1 MIFEEIFRQNK
12 EYQKITE
19 ELRNGVSPV
28 NVTGITDF
36 AKPHF
41 IKGIFTELKKNI
53 VVISRN
59 EAEIKN
65 LNEQLSFF
73 NLNPDMFMAREYNF
87 YNVEAAS
94 RELFSERIRCLYNA
108 ANGVRNVYLT
118 SVEAVSQLVLS
129 KEKVKNSVIKIE
141 DGTEI
146 DLEKLTKQLVYMGY
160 KNCDMVEG
168 GGQFSLRGGILDIFT
183 FTNDHPFRIE
193 LFGDEID
200 SIRCFDERSQLSTD
214 KIFSFEITPSNEYLL
229 TDDEKNSLC
238 EIIKKEIKKTDNEEL
253 KENLKSDLEKLNNS
267 GYFSGLDKY
276 MDLLLENSFIDY
288 FNPDDTVFVLD
299 EPQRISEKKEALE
312 NERGE
317 IIVSLTERNIV
328 REGYNPYI
336 EIADIYSKLS
346 AYPLVG
352 LCNILTSITDYHPA
366 DSISITTAS
375 TPTYYGKINLFSE
388 DILNYT
394 EKGYTVLI
402 PVGKT
407 KIENFKTL
415 LLNYGIHSSIISE
428 DKPLKGKGVFLLPK
442 NGQFGFVYPMQKFIL
457 LYDHT
462 VFGGYKKPL
471 KAKKK
476 GENSITSFNDLKIG
490 DYVVHNVHGVGQY
503 VGVEKLVV
511 ENTKKDYLKI
521 KYQGTDTLYVPTNQ
535 LDNLNKY
542 IGAGEVKVKLNKLGG
557 QDFSKVKSRVK
568 ASCAELADKL
578 IALYAEREK
587 TEGYSYSPDTD
598 MQAQFEQKFPFQETN
613 DQLISIDEVKKDMES
628 NHPMDRLLCG
638 DVGYGKTEV
647 ALRAAFK
654 CVADGKQVAYLAATT
669 VLAQQHYNTFKQR
682 MEDFPV
688 NVEMLSRFRTKKQQE
703 EIVKKLKQGRIDVIV
718 GTHRILSNDVEF
730 KDLGLLIV
738 DEEQRFGVAHKEKLK
753 EMKKNIEVL
762 TLSATPIPRTLH
774 MSMLGIR
781 DMSVLAEPPQDR
793 FPVQTYVMEYN
804 EMVVKDAIEKELS
817 RGGQVYYL
825 FNRVEGIEAKA
836 KRIKELCPSANVAY
850 AHGKMGERAMENTFI
865 KMLSGE
871 IDVLIC
877 TTIIETG
884 LDISNANTIIIENSD
899 RLGLSQLYQLRGRVG
914 RSDRLAYCYL
924 TYQKNKAIT
933 QESENRLKA
942 IKEFTEF
949 GSGFKIAM
957 RDLEIRG
964 AGNVLG
970 GEQHGH
976 MDAVGYDLYMKILEE
991 TVKEKK
997 GEKTPEKIE
1006 CRVDIKVNAYIPEN
1020 YIVNHDIRMDMY
1032 KRIADIK
1039 TEDDM
1044 NELIDEM
1051 TDRFSDIPNPTFNL
1065 LKAALIKSMA
1075 ESVGISEVNDS
1086 DGKISFVY
1094 YAPQFASFEKISAA
1108 AAVYKGC
1115 ILVNATGKPGFTYKI
1130 PQKELSMKLDNIKN
1144 ILQFLK

>member
-19 ELRNGVSPV
+19 ELKNGVSPV

-41 IKGIFTELKKNI
+41 IKGLFDELKKSV
-53 VVISRN
+53 VVILRN

-73 NLNPDMFMAREYNF
+73 KLNPDMFVSREYNF

-94 RELFSERIRCLYNA
+94 RELFTERIRCLFDA
-108 ANGVRNVYLT
+108 ANEKRNVYLT
-118 SVEAVSQLVLS
+118 SIEAVSQLVLD
-129 KEKVKNSVIKIE
+129 KEKIKNSVIKIE
-141 DGTEI
+141 DGTEV
-146 DLEKLTKQLVYMGY
+146 DLENLTKQLIYMGY
-160 KNCDMVEG
+160 KNCDMVEA

-200 SIRCFDERSQLSTD
+200 SIRRFDERTQLSTD
-214 KIFSFEITPSNEYLL
+214 KVFSFEITPSNEYLL
-229 TDDEKNSLC
+229 TDEEKSSLA
-238 EIIKKEIKKTDNEEL
+238 EIIKKEIKKTHNEEL

-276 MDLLLENSFIDY
+276 MDLLLKSSFIDY
-288 FNPDDTVFVLD
+288 FDRENTVFILD

-336 EIADIYSKLS
+336 EITDIYSKMLKFS
-346 AYPLVG
+346 LVG
-352 LCNILTSITDYHPA
+352 LCNILTSITDYHPQ
-366 DSISITTAS
+366 DSIGVTTAP

-394 EKGYTVLI
+394 DKGYTVLI

-415 LLNYGIHSSIISE
+415 LLNYGIHSSVVSE
-428 DKPLKGKGVFLLPK
+428 DKPLKGKGVFLLPQ
-442 NGQFGFVYPMQKFIL
+442 NGQFGFVYPAEKFVL

-462 VFGGYKKPL
+462 VFGGYKQPL

-476 GENSITSFNDLKIG
+476 GENAITSFNDLKIG

-557 QDFSKVKSRVK
+557 QDFSRVKSRVK
-568 ASCAELADKL
+568 ASCAQLAEKL

-587 TEGYSYSPDTD
+587 SEGYAYSPDTD

-669 VLAQQHYNTFKQR
+669 VLAQQHFNTFKQR

-804 EMVVKDAIEKELS
+804 EMVIKDAIEKELS

-825 FNRVEGIEAKA
+825 FNRVEGIEAKT
-836 KRIKELCPSANVAY
+836 KRIRELCPSANVAY

-1039 TEDDM
+1039 TEEDM
-1044 NELIDEM
+1044 NDLTDEL
-1051 TDRFSDIPNPTFNL
+1051 TDRFSDIPNPVYNL
-1065 LKAALIKSMA
+1065 LTAALIKAMA
-1075 ESVGISEVNDS
+1075 ESVGISEINDAG
-1086 DGKISFVY
+1086 GKITFVY
-1094 YAPQFASFEKISAA
+1094 YAPQFASFEKISEAA
-1108 AAVYKGC
+1108 AAYKGC
-1115 ILVNATGKPGFTYKI
+1115 ILVNATGKPGFNYKI
-1130 PQKELSMKLDNIKN
+1130 PQKDLSRKLENIKN
-1144 ILQFLK
+1144 ILQILK